1 MTVEQLIA
9 TYGYLAV
16 VVGTILE
23 GETVLVL
30 AGFAAHRGYMHF
42 RYVLLAAFL
51 GSLTGDQLY
60 FFLGRKH
67 GAALLARRP
76 RWQANAARVHR
87 ILERRQA
94 LFIIAFRFGLLYGFR
109 AVAPFVIGMS
119 RVPTSRFVLFNAI
132 GAAAWALSIGALG
145 YFFGHAL
152 ELMLG
157 DVKRYELEAF
167 LFLVAIGAG
176 LWLWRF
182 VRNRGAKSAGRRPA

>member
-16 VVGTILE
+16 VVGTFFE
-23 GETVLVL
+23 GETVLVV

-51 GSLTGDQLY
+51 GSLAGDQLY

-76 RWQANAARVHR
+76 RWQVHADRVHYL
-87 ILERRQA
+87 LERHPA
-94 LFIIAFRFGLLYGFR
+94 LFILAFRFGLLYGFR
-109 AVAPFVIGMS
+109 TVAPFVIGMS
-119 RVPTSRFVLFNAI
+119 RVPTSRFVLYNTI
-132 GAAAWALSIGALG
+132 GAAVWALSVGALG

-152 ELMLG
+152 ELLLG
-157 DVKRYELEAF
+157 DVKRYEREAF
-167 LFLVAIGAG
+167 LLLVAVGAG
-176 LWLWRF
+176 LWLVRF
-182 VRNRGAKSAGRRPA
+182 LRNRRAKSARQRPA